1 MYLFYGGCM
10 VNEWKE
16 IENIDKECFAC
27 GLDNKA
33 GLQMKFKTNG
43 KMLKSELAVPSH
55 LRGWSDLVHG
65 GVLSTVID
73 EMMSWS
79 AIYLEKKF
87 ILTKNMKVNFLKPVR
102 IETPIVAQGFIK
114 EHLNERQAVMRAE
127 ILNEAGEVCVT
138 GEGEFV
144 LFTQEQFAKLGIVDD
159 ELLTEMTNS
168 FV

>member
-1 MYLFYGGCM
+1 MSSDWIEL
-10 VNEWKE
+10 
-16 IENIDKECFAC
+16 ENIDKECFAC
-27 GLDNKA
+27 GQENEM
-33 GLQMKFKTNG
+33 GLKMKFQTNG
-43 KMLKSELAVPSH
+43 ETLKSELIVPSH

-65 GVLSTVID
+65 GILSTIID

-102 IETPIVAQGFIK
+102 IGEKIVAQGFIK
-114 EHLNERQAVMRAE
+114 EQLNERQAVMGAE
-127 ILNEAGEVCVT
+127 ILDESGEVCVS
-138 GEGEFV
+138 GEGKFV
-144 LFTQEQFAKLGIVDD
+144 LFTQEQFSKLNIVPD